1 MPCIA
6 ATTAGLRMTCTARH
20 EMDTYALHSRRDGGV
35 QKHQWGLSGAK
46 VLKVERL
53 QASFLADFLGSST
66 EWMLGST
73 PPAAMV
79 TPPSSLD
86 SSSSLRTASWMWR
99 GTMRVFLLS
108 RAALPASSSTSA
120 VAWRGCKKSA
130 TSPQAMTCSNSSSKT
145 SGQSAG
151 QHSTHRRGTPAR
163 RPGTQGRPRPPG
175 SRIYPSSGTWTC
187 DSKDLRS

>member
-1 MPCIA
+1 MHKQMLACVVA
-6 ATTAGLRMTCTARH
+6 DDLACQH
-20 EMDTYALHSRRDGGV
+20 CHWHSQRAYGDGFKRRWHPV
-35 QKHQWGLSGAK
+35 MLVV
-46 VLKVERL
+46 VLKNTIWLGSSLRRSSGQALL
-53 QASFLADFLGSST
+53 QTSFLALVLGSST

-120 VAWRGCKKSA
+120 AHQNGYRMSVTMHFR
-130 TSPQAMTCSNSSSKT
+130 SSL
-145 SGQSAG
+145 
-151 QHSTHRRGTPAR
+151 HSV
-163 RPGTQGRPRPPG
+163 
-175 SRIYPSSGTWTC
+175 
-187 DSKDLRS
+187 